1 VATIWSAI
9 RVRHPTFCAAVAA
22 DARITARYRG
32 ERDEFRSPLD
42 AACQAIRLAW
52 VSDAFLAQVLHRA
65 KARGQVLLVAR
76 ALRPRRRGKSE
87 QRRIT
92 G

>member
-1 VATIWSAI
+1 VETIWSAI

-32 ERDEFRSPLD
+32 ER
-42 AACQAIRLAW
+42 
-52 VSDAFLAQVLHRA
+52 
-65 KARGQVLLVAR
+65 
-76 ALRPRRRGKSE
+76 RRGKSE